1 MPGAGGAPSVARR
14 GRRLPAI
21 AAAVSCAAALAAA
34 ASGCGGSPATA
45 GEPSQTF
52 DLEVVRTSFPAR
64 QAVAKDAR
72 LLMTVRNRSSETIPN
87 LTATVDSFLYTS
99 HFPGLAAD
107 KRPVWVVERG
117 PGKAAKPPVETQ
129 EVSIP
134 GGAQTSYV
142 STWAL
147 GPLPAGDT
155 ETFVWRVV
163 PVRAGAYKVHYAF
176 AAGLAGNAKARL
188 ASGGPA
194 AGSFGVLIA
203 PAPPAR
209 HVDPKTGQVVP
220 GAYPPPASTP

>member
-1 MPGAGGAPSVARR
+1 MPGAGGARGGVRR
-14 GRRLPAI
+14 RRPLPAI
-21 AAAVSCAAALAAA
+21 VASFSAAALAAV
-34 ASGCGGSPATA
+34 ASGCGGGSPATA
-45 GEPSQTF
+45 GEPSQSF
-52 DLEVVRTSFPAR
+52 HIEVVRASFPAK

-72 LLMTVRNRSSETIPN
+72 LLMTVRNRGNETIPN

-99 HFPGLAAD
+99 HYPELAAK

-134 GGAQTSYV
+134 GGGQTAYV
-142 STWAL
+142 NTWAL
-147 GPLPAGDT
+147 GPLPAGQT

-163 PVRAGAYKVHYAF
+163 PVRPGAYKVHYAF

-194 AGSFGVLIA
+194 TGSFAVLIA
-203 PAPPAR
+203 PKPGAK
-209 HVDPKTGQVVP
+209 HVDPETGQVVP
-220 GAYPPPASTP
+220 GAYPPASSTP